1 LVRWDRPSDHCVV
14 VDTDTPQ
21 WRGWLERVGDDW
33 WATLVA
39 GVIVALAMAD
49 ALPKIPW

>member
-1 LVRWDRPSDHCVV
+1 V
-14 VDTDTPQ
+14 VDGLPAESDEETGTPQ

-33 WATLVA
+33 WATLLA
-39 GVIVALAMAD
+39 GVIVALAVAD